1 MSRRAHTDGLPSLL
15 NGNMLLEYKRYQ
27 KSSKSSRSVREK
39 IIHEKP
45 NSKKV
50 ESSNFGHACTFHGES
65 LDFYCYTH
73 KEPVCMICA
82 TTMHKVC
89 NMVTVN
95 ENAMR
100 SAHVCV
106 NLNEV
111 EQTIETVIENME
123 KIKLDREEN
132 LLKLLM
138 QKNTIEKELHNT
150 RKKMNE
156 RLDRLEKDI
165 LGQLNANYRRLKSEM
180 DHVLKDL
187 DYRKQGVKT
196 LQNALAKAK
205 NIETEVEL
213 LLEGKRIEKK
223 VNNEEKYVCNFYNDD
238 SIKQIDIE
246 FKLNPI
252 INSFIVDIKSFGD
265 ISVRKSPSRVN
276 LTRTIHKQNLMDGI
290 HLTRHVN
297 HIKLRL
303 KEKTYKSTG
312 KHDINSFPQLYNNT
326 LRRQNTM

>member
-1 MSRRAHTDGLPSLL
+1 MSRRAYMDGLPSLL
-15 NGNMLLEYKRYQ
+15 NGNILLEYKRFQ
-27 KSSKSSRSVREK
+27 KSAKSSRAVREK
-39 IIHEKP
+39 IIDEKP

-50 ESSNFGHACTFHGES
+50 KCSKFGHACAFHGES

-73 KEPVCMICA
+73 KEPACIICA

-89 NMVTVN
+89 NVVTLN
-95 ENAMR
+95 ENAM
-100 SAHVCV
+100 STHVSV

-111 EQTIETVIENME
+111 EETIETVIENIE
-123 KIKLDREEN
+123 KIKLDRVEN

-165 LGQLNANYRRLKSEM
+165 LGQLNENYRRHKSEM
-180 DHVLKDL
+180 DHVIKDL
-187 DYRKQGVKT
+187 DYRKQGVHS
-196 LQNALAKAK
+196 LQTALVKAK

-213 LLEGKRIEKK
+213 LLEGKRIEKI
-223 VNNEEKYVCNFYNDD
+223 VNQEEKYVCSFYNND

-276 LTRTIHKQNLMDGI
+276 LTRTIHKQNLMDGV
-290 HLTRHVN
+290 HLTRHVS

-303 KEKTYKSTG
+303 KEKTYNSTG

-326 LRRQNTM
+326 LRRQNTT